1 MFLEK
6 QIKDDFN
13 TFYPVKFENE
23 KAEDD
28 HEHFEDDYE
37 RIEQKKKDLID
48 HIYTRRID
56 RHYNP
61 PNSSISISSK
71 LTITPRTTLC
81 RTKTKTCQSL

>member
-28 HEHFEDDYE
+28 PEHFEDDYE

-61 PNSSISISSK
+61 PNMISHRKEIIAN
-71 LTITPRTTLC
+71 LTQEFD
-81 RTKTKTCQSL
+81 KYFFQADHYA